1 MYSEVLDELSGY
13 DSSYSTA
20 DHLPR
25 VVVVGDQS
33 SGKTSVLESIARAR
47 IFPRG
52 SGEMMTR
59 APVKVTLSEGPYHI
73 AQFRNSD
80 REYDLTKESEL
91 AELRREVEL
100 RMRASV
106 RGGKTVSN
114 DVISMTVKGPGLQ
127 RMVLVD
133 LPGII
138 ATQTVDMATDTK
150 DAIHQMTKHY
160 MSNPNAIIL
169 CIQDGSVDAERSNV
183 TDLVQQCDPLGKRTI
198 FVLTKVDM
206 AEELADPDR
215 IRKILAGK
223 LFPMRALG
231 YFAVVTGRGRGDDSI
246 ENIKDYEEKFFKN
259 SKLFQ

>member
-1 MYSEVLDELSGY
+1 
-13 DSSYSTA
+13 
-20 DHLPR
+20 
-25 VVVVGDQS
+25 
-33 SGKTSVLESIARAR
+33 
-47 IFPRG
+47 
-52 SGEMMTR
+52 
-59 APVKVTLSEGPYHI
+59 
-73 AQFRNSD
+73 
-80 REYDLTKESEL
+80 
-91 AELRREVEL
+91 
-100 RMRASV
+100 MRASV

-138 ATQTVDMATDTK
+138 ATMTVDMAADTK
-150 DAIHQMTKHY
+150 DSIHQMTKHY

-183 TDLVQQCDPLGKRTI
+183 TDLVSQCDPTGKRTI
-198 FVLTKVDM
+198 FVLTKVDL

-215 IRKILAGK
+215 IRKILSGK

-231 YFAVVTGRGRGDDSI
+231 YFAVVTGRGRKDDTI
-246 ENIKDYEEKFFKN
+246 ESIKDYEERFFKN